1 MTMAD
6 IKYIGVD
13 DLDIDIFEGQYPVK
27 DGMSYNSYVIL
38 DEKIAVLDTVDG
50 SFIDEWMN
58 KLKAV
63 LDTHKPDYLIV
74 QHMEPDHS
82 AGIARFMEEYPEAV
96 IVSSMMAFNIMKGYF
111 NTDYADRRIISKEG
125 DTLSL

>member
-1 MTMAD
+1 MTIADD

-38 DEKIAVLDTVDG
+38 DGKIAVLDTVDG
-50 SFIDEWMN
+50 SFIDEWLD

-63 LDTHKPDYLIV
+63 LYSRKPD
-74 QHMEPDHS
+74 
-82 AGIARFMEEYPEAV
+82 
-96 IVSSMMAFNIMKGYF
+96 
-111 NTDYADRRIISKEG
+111 
-125 DTLSL
+125 